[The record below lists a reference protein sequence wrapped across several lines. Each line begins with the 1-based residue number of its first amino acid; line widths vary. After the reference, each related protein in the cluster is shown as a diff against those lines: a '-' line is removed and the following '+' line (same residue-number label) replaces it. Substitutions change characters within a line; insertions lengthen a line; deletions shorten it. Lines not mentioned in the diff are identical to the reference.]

1 MPKKTPAPWLDH
13 AILFVGYLLLD
24 WVSYIH
30 PLHGLSITPWN
41 PAPALGVFFLVRHG
55 ARAVPTLW
63 LAIFLADVW
72 VRELPASLP
81 ATVVLAG
88 ALMLGYWAI
97 AELLSRRVGG
107 AVFHDLRSM
116 RDWVLAIGLGALGNS
131 ILFVSL
137 LSVAQLV
144 PAGEWDEAV
153 VRSWIGD
160 GVGLLVA
167 LPAFWL
173 LLEPAGR
180 TQLAG
185 VLRSR
190 SAAAYLLA
198 VPFCLWL
205 AFGFGADNNYKYF
218 YVLFLPLAGAA
229 AMQGLAGAMVCAAV
243 LQIGIITGLVWL
255 SYPAVTVFEV
265 QVLSVVLAM
274 FGFLLGLLVDERERL
289 NLELRQ
295 TLRLAAAGEMAGALA
310 HELNQPMTALS
321 AYGSVCQVLL
331 ERKGGDAE
339 LKGVVTRMIAEATR
353 ATDVVRRLR
362 DFFRTGETRLSPV
375 LLSTFLST
383 VVENFRQRAES
394 EKVALKQVT
403 VADGL
408 ALIDRPQMEVVLRNL
423 LDNAFD
429 AALQS
434 KHEPRQIDVILT
446 QRGEWLRISVQ
457 DSGAGLLPQVRD
469 KLFDAFRSTKS
480 QGMGLG
486 LAISRAIVVAHGG
499 RLWVDEGERAGA
511 VFHLE
516 LPAGD
521 MSETEEGEE
530 SE

>member
-1 MPKKTPAPWLDH
+1 MSTKTPAAWLDH
-13 AILFVGYLLLD
+13 AILLVGYLLLD

-55 ARAVPTLW
+55 VRAAPVLW

-88 ALMLGYWAI
+88 VLMLGYWAI
-97 AELLSRRVGG
+97 AEFLSWRIGG
-107 AVFHDLRSM
+107 ALFRDLRSM
-116 RDWVLAIGLGALGNS
+116 RDWVLAIALGSLANS

-137 LSVAQLV
+137 LSVSHLV
-144 PAGEWDEAV
+144 PAGGWDEALI
-153 VRSWIGD
+153 RSWIGD

-173 LLEPAGR
+173 LFEPAGR
-180 TQLAG
+180 AQLAYI
-185 VLRSR
+185 LRSR

-205 AFGFGADNNYKYF
+205 AFGFGADNNFKYF

-255 SYPAVTVFEV
+255 RYPAITVFEV
-265 QVLSVVLAM
+265 QVLSVALAM

-289 NLELRQ
+289 NQELRQ

-321 AYGSVCQVLL
+321 AYGSVCQSLL
-331 ERKGGDAE
+331 DRDGGDAE
-339 LKGVVTRMIAEATR
+339 LKKVVARMVAEATR
-353 ATDVVRRLR
+353 AADVVRRLR
-362 DFFRTGETRLSPV
+362 DFFRTGETHLEPV
-375 LLSTFLST
+375 LASDILSS
-383 VVENFRQRAES
+383 VVAGFRKRAD
-394 EKVALKQVT
+394 
-403 VADGL
+403 ADGVVL
-408 ALIDRPQMEVVLRNL
+408 ELVCSGDGPILVDRLQMEVVLRNL
-423 LDNAFD
+423 LANAFD
-429 AALQS
+429 AVLLKDREARHVEVALA
-434 KHEPRQIDVILT
+434 LC
-446 QRGEWLRISVQ
+446 GEWLNIAVR
-457 DSGAGLLPQVRD
+457 DSGHGLPPQIREN
-469 KLFDAFRSTKS
+469 LFDTFRSTKS

-486 LAISRAIVVAHGG
+486 LAISRAIVDAHGG
-499 RLWVDEGERAGA
+499 RLWAEQGEAS
-511 VFHLE
+511 VFSLE
-516 LPAGD
+516 LPIGDALTVKGAG
-521 MSETEEGEE
+521 SEE
-530 SE
+530 S